1 MTKTEIIFRGR
12 KLCISSALKTNPCCR
27 LFLCFLSRHA
37 LTCLIVI
44 VTINTAIVL
53 IINHHLWRSRRC
65 CSPPPST
72 LYKTRAGQSSLEAFG
87 EGRAGDG
94 YHYDGHD
101 QHDYDAISKS
111 VGQPSQFNGDLFV
124 LVQFYMLHGV

>member
-1 MTKTEIIFRGR
+1 MFPLET
-12 KLCISSALKTNPCCR
+12 CSH
-27 LFLCFLSRHA
+27 LSHCHRHHQHRHRHNQ
-37 LTCLIVI
+37 LYQLYQL
-44 VTINTAIVL
+44 L
-53 IINHHLWRSRRC
+53 IINHHWWRSRRC
-65 CSPPPST
+65 CFPPPST

-94 YHYDGHD
+94 YHYDGHDGHD